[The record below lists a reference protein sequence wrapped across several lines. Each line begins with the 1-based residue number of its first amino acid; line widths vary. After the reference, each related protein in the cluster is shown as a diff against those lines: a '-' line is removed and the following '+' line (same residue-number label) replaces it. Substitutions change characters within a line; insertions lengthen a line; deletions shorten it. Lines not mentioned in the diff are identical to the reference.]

1 MRRNAPLRRTRF
13 TSLAAT
19 VAVAGATLIA
29 TATVGASPAMAGED
43 VQTGVFSAGSRG
55 PVTEWGQWVG
65 KDVAVTTAFLPDMT
79 WKDISSWQWGV
90 GLYADRHHRMAWAV
104 PMLPEIDGVSIQQ
117 GAQGDYNAYFKQLA
131 ELLVKN
137 NQGDSIVR
145 IGWEFNAD
153 SFQWSAKKDPAS
165 WIAYW
170 RQIVTTMRAVP
181 GANFEFNWSPGSGNN
196 MGQFDSAKAYP
207 GDAYVDII
215 GQSLYDHSQSFKPA
229 QYVERWANIYNQP
242 GGLKWLAEFGKA
254 HGKPVALSEWGLT
267 KSCDGWDS
275 GDDTYF
281 IQKLHDYIA
290 DNDVAYESY
299 FNHDP
304 STCERHKLNTA
315 DFPKAA
321 ALYKQL
327 WAGGFA
333 PTVAPVTTGTPATS
347 STLVRVRVDSD
358 VASAKFDLNGASLQ
372 GANYI
377 DVNVPK
383 STTRSVSFYLD
394 KAATGTPTKS
404 EFTAPYDFGGMSPIS
419 PTALPTDVSTWTP
432 GKHTMTVVVSRYNLP
447 TITQTASFTV
457 GVTAATSTVTTVG

>member
-1 MRRNAPLRRTRF
+1 M
-13 TSLAAT
+13 
-19 VAVAGATLIA
+19 
-29 TATVGASPAMAGED
+29 
-43 VQTGVFSAGSRG
+43 
-55 PVTEWGQWVG
+55 
-65 KDVAVTTAFLPDMT
+65 TTAFLPDMT